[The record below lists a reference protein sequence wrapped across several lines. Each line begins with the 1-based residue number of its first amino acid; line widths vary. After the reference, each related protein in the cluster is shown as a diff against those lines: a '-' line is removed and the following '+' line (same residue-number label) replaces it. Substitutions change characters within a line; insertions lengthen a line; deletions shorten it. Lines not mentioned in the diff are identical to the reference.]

1 MYELW
6 ARLRETHKDIR
17 IGVIWYETMFQTEID
32 KLDKEKYESATIVRE
47 NDYLSPPVCYQ
58 EFKQYKPMVRK
69 KVKR

>member
-6 ARLRETHKDIR
+6 ARRRKDNHDDLVKR
-17 IGVIWYETMFQTEID
+17 IEHESMFHTEVD

-58 EFKQYKPMVRK
+58 EFKLYKPMVRK
-69 KVKR
+69 KVR